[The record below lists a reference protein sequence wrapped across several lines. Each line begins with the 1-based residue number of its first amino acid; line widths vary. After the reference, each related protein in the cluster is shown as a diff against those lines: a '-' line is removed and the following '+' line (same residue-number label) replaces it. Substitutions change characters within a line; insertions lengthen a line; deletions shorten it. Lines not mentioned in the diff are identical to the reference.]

1 MLESLTDRLTEDP
14 TLNQPAPR
22 VAEKE
27 FKREVARNAA
37 RSSMSGKSDYKNL
50 WMLKVDKGDQRKIG
64 LLTYKSS
71 HTDENFLIPHCSK
84 VQAGLS
90 CSEGKDPA

>member
-14 TLNQPAPR
+14 TLKQPAPR
-22 VAEKE
+22 VAETE
-27 FKREVARNAA
+27 FKREVARNAP

-50 WMLKVDKGDQRKIG
+50 WMLQVDKGDQRKIG
-64 LLTYKSS
+64 LLIYKSS

-90 CSEGKDPA
+90 CSESKDPA

>member
-1 MLESLTDRLTEDP
+1 MLESLTDRLAEDP

-22 VAEKE
+22 VAETE

-37 RSSMSGKSDYKNL
+37 KLSISGNSGYKNL
-50 WMLKVDKGDQRKIG
+50 WMLKVDKGDQRKIR

-71 HTDENFLIPHCSK
+71 HTDEDFLIPNCSK

-90 CSEGKDPA
+90 FSEGKDPA